1 MITVPITGSSP
12 YHASISDASTLRKS
26 PSVAFT
32 IAGPTQLSDHI
43 CVCVFVR
50 TREVLDF
57 CASGRGSI
65 LGTGT
70 DLSDLPNTSFTS
82 DKTSCECGECQ
93 ASTVLLEILNTMK
106 EGREGRG
113 GSAEAGTLTGSNRS
127 SSLTSLGAD
136 ISPTESHFFELAN
149 ALVVLSSTAEDG
161 EIEVLYIGKI
171 KVSHKKVP
179 ESFIDDALEK
189 FRIHEKE
196 KVRSKML
203 RGIGGSSGNLRIP
216 ALPQVKKGSGN
227 QINLCQNRELNT
239 RLPAHKS
246 DTLPLDHQG
255 DVLQEPVESV
265 NQAELASH
273 SPVSEVPPSVNALEG
288 SVEIPKIKPD
298 TKPTITE
305 STSSKQQSS
314 TEDPMKNGTAYSASD
329 LKKENG
335 DHNRTMVF
343 EVGRTLLRLISP
355 DKKQILLEKH
365 LKDVAS
371 CIQGV
376 KNSEHFG
383 FICREPNVESYIGY
397 VFKCE
402 NESFVDDVVN
412 AISQAFRTTSELQRR
427 EQRAVS
433 SCDHCPMQWYQRLCY
448 AIEGL
453 NDKQAQLLIFRRLE
467 GLPEEDQEMLMT
479 KFSSIDTTS
488 VREQNMFLM
497 MLLRVH
503 LESKQARHFHD
514 TAENRS
520 EFLNQYLGGS
530 TIFMKA
536 KRSLTSSFDQLL
548 KRKVSR
554 DDFGPIINKEISL
567 PMNAALCKE
576 AQSST
581 SNVESAE
588 NSDETRE
595 EMRPRSSTVGTSN
608 GETIKREMSLVVPK
622 TRPMMNIFYKVG
634 NTPKTPTVGTNQDP
648 HLSGSWRQA
657 IFNRVVSPNTSMA
670 GRGCS
675 PNMEPTKRE
684 KSELRALW
692 RKAINQQVLLIRME
706 KQNAILK
713 ARQEEATMKRIKLE
727 YDEIGACVREVMEVW
742 ELLVSKESRMSSKC
756 DPQMLLQAIRQ
767 GVPRS
772 KRGEVW
778 QFLAE
783 QFCYRQPPFDT
794 TNFPNYHV
802 PYADLLRRLTSHQ
815 HSILIDLG
823 RTFPNHAY
831 FSSPLGPGQ
840 LALFNLLKAYS
851 LLDPEVGYCQGL
863 SFIAGVLLLHV
874 TSIQQDKNIKK
885 VGGCMRIRTVHEC
898 GYAYAQM
905 MTLVMSEESA
915 FLMLRH
921 IMFRRGLRKQYLPDM
936 VALQIQLYQLSR
948 LLHDQHLDLYQH
960 FDSHEVAPT
969 LYAAPWILTIFASQ
983 FPLGF
988 VTRVFDIV
996 FLENTEAIFR
1006 VALSLLEEHKDGLLA
1021 CESFEEIMEY
1031 LKNVLPA
1038 IDKTTLD
1045 KVMKQRP
1052 GKADIQHECINM
1064 EVGVALILILEVT
1077 CKILWP
1083 HQHELESMNLHTQAA
1098 DTTLRLLGS
1107 KLVEVQFKGRRAT
1120 LTLAVATGHGPRLL
1134 VRPWFKPLVHIVHG
1148 LNVVCNPSV
1157 NTEQEQDQTNKEA
1170 TVPNFLPTQHEVKDL
1185 STLVHCFPVAAN
1197 TKFGEFKRP
1206 LVFALDISKQ
1216 LHEYEVEYHVLQ
1228 EEISTAHVDSEELKC
1243 VNQQN
1248 QELSEHLKIA
1258 TRNIESLEITRATQL
1273 ATINRQE
1280 AQIRS
1285 LELTVAVMGDF
1296 IGDLMDRPDIDIPGD
1311 VRRIVSCLIAEEKRR
1326 NTLKKSTIPYSLG
1339 RLDPCARANTCFG
1352 TDCNV
1357 RIKGVRGK
1365 TDSRVEDVS
1374 IEHRTSLV
1382 ARYTALTSVLRYNAR
1397 VTLHCSVTKGSM
1409 NRAAVK
1415 YYFKRLSAL
1424 KLTGANMDESNLY
1437 NCDESGLSMVSG
1449 NLSHID
1455 SSVRVV
1461 GMVFGVGAANLYQAQ
1476 GPLQAVD
1483 LLAADA
1489 VGRSLTTPQTRGWS
1503 QGRGC
1508 KLEKLEEAP
1517 ARACIYGE
1525 FKDTVVRDDARE
1537 YTEGTMELSQM
1548 ASNEHSHELV
1558 TNTAGKEWLEGFVK
1572 RHPELS
1578 FKQPELTSQA
1588 RAPGFN

>member
-1 MITVPITGSSP
+1 MV
-12 YHASISDASTLRKS
+12 
-26 PSVAFT
+26 
-32 IAGPTQLSDHI
+32 
-43 CVCVFVR
+43 
-50 TREVLDF
+50 
-57 CASGRGSI
+57 
-65 LGTGT
+65 
-70 DLSDLPNTSFTS
+70 
-82 DKTSCECGECQ
+82 
-93 ASTVLLEILNTMK
+93 
-106 EGREGRG
+106 
-113 GSAEAGTLTGSNRS
+113 
-127 SSLTSLGAD
+127 
-136 ISPTESHFFELAN
+136 
-149 ALVVLSSTAEDG
+149 
-161 EIEVLYIGKI
+161 VLYIGKI

-216 ALPQVKKGSGN
+216 ALPQ
-227 QINLCQNRELNT
+227 
-239 RLPAHKS
+239 
-246 DTLPLDHQG
+246 G

-288 SVEIPKIKPD
+288 SVETPKIKPD
-298 TKPTITE
+298 TKPIITE

-314 TEDPMKNGTAYSASD
+314 SEDPMKNGTAYSASD

-383 FICREPNVESYIGY
+383 FICREPNVDSYIGY

-453 NDKQAQLLIFRRLE
+453 NDKQAQFLIFRRLE
-467 GLPEEDQEMLMT
+467 GLPEEDQEMLMA

-863 SFIAGVLLLHV
+863 SFIAGVLLLH
-874 TSIQQDKNIKK
+874 
-885 VGGCMRIRTVHEC
+885 
-898 GYAYAQM
+898 
-905 MTLVMSEESA
+905 MSEESA

-921 IMFRRGLRKQYLPDM
+921 IMFRRGLRRQYLPDM

-1045 KVMKQRP
+1045 KVMKQNHNLTWFSQR
-1052 GKADIQHECINM
+1052 GYVEAVRLSETRQGRYTTRVHHVM
-1064 EVGVALILILEVT
+1064 EITE
-1077 CKILWP
+1077 K
-1083 HQHELESMNLHTQAA
+1083 
-1098 DTTLRLLGS
+1098 
-1107 KLVEVQFKGRRAT
+1107 RRAT

-1134 VRPWFKPLVHIVHG
+1134 VRPWFKPLVHIIHG
-1148 LNVVCNPSV
+1148 LNVVFNPSV
-1157 NTEQEQDQTNKEA
+1157 NTEQEQDQSTSGRQNPTTLNSQQEIPVHGYRTNKEA
-1170 TVPNFLPTQHEVKDL
+1170 TVPNFLLTQHEFKVL
-1185 STLVHCFPVAAN
+1185 STLIHCYPVAAD
-1197 TKFGEFKRP
+1197 TKFEEFKRP
-1206 LVFALDISKQ
+1206 IGRSRAISGGKRRFPLSLFFSVAKPKDVDLASHLGETGREGRIPRQGLGPTSRQRKGLDGRAPPRARSRLQEENQRQFLTKKRLLVFALDISKQ

-1326 NTLKKSTIPYSLG
+1326 NTLKKSTIPGSVPCRLSSVTRCCRLVPNSKPLLEDPVFIWTTGSL
-1339 RLDPCARANTCFG
+1339 CSARTP
-1352 TDCNV
+1352 TPVPTCNV
-1357 RIKGVRGK
+1357 TIKGIRGK
-1365 TDSRVEDVS
+1365 TDSRVEHVS
-1374 IEHRTSLV
+1374 IEHRTSSGS
-1382 ARYTALTSVLRYNAR
+1382 ARCS
-1397 VTLHCSVTKGSM
+1397 LHRT
-1409 NRAAVK
+1409 
-1415 YYFKRLSAL
+1415 
-1424 KLTGANMDESNLY
+1424 D
-1437 NCDESGLSMVSG
+1437 
-1449 NLSHID
+1449 
-1455 SSVRVV
+1455 
-1461 GMVFGVGAANLYQAQ
+1461 
-1476 GPLQAVD
+1476 
-1483 LLAADA
+1483 
-1489 VGRSLTTPQTRGWS
+1489 
-1503 QGRGC
+1503 
-1508 KLEKLEEAP
+1508 
-1517 ARACIYGE
+1517 
-1525 FKDTVVRDDARE
+1525 
-1537 YTEGTMELSQM
+1537 
-1548 ASNEHSHELV
+1548 
-1558 TNTAGKEWLEGFVK
+1558 
-1572 RHPELS
+1572 
-1578 FKQPELTSQA
+1578 
-1588 RAPGFN
+1588 

>member
-1 MITVPITGSSP
+1 MDVVG
-12 YHASISDASTLRKS
+12 AK
-26 PSVAFT
+26 
-32 IAGPTQLSDHI
+32 G
-43 CVCVFVR
+43 VCK
-50 TREVLDF
+50 
-57 CASGRGSI
+57 
-65 LGTGT
+65 
-70 DLSDLPNTSFTS
+70 
-82 DKTSCECGECQ
+82 DKGNVE
-93 ASTVLLEILNTMK
+93 K
-106 EGREGRG
+106 
-113 GSAEAGTLTGSNRS
+113 
-127 SSLTSLGAD
+127 
-136 ISPTESHFFELAN
+136 
-149 ALVVLSSTAEDG
+149 
-161 EIEVLYIGKI
+161 VLYIGKI

-216 ALPQVKKGSGN
+216 ALPQ
-227 QINLCQNRELNT
+227 
-239 RLPAHKS
+239 
-246 DTLPLDHQG
+246 G

-288 SVEIPKIKPD
+288 SVETPKIKPD

-314 TEDPMKNGTAYSASD
+314 SEDPMKNGTAYSASD

-383 FICREPNVESYIGY
+383 FICREPNVDSYIGY

-453 NDKQAQLLIFRRLE
+453 NDKQAQFLIFRRLE
-467 GLPEEDQEMLMT
+467 GLPEEDQEMLMA

-581 SNVESAE
+581 SNVESSE

-863 SFIAGVLLLHV
+863 SFIAGVLLLH
-874 TSIQQDKNIKK
+874 
-885 VGGCMRIRTVHEC
+885 
-898 GYAYAQM
+898 
-905 MTLVMSEESA
+905 MSEESA

-921 IMFRRGLRKQYLPDM
+921 IMFRRGLRRQYLPDM

-1045 KVMKQRP
+1045 KVMKQ
-1052 GKADIQHECINM
+1052 
-1064 EVGVALILILEVT
+1064 
-1077 CKILWP
+1077 
-1083 HQHELESMNLHTQAA
+1083 AA
-1098 DTTLRLLGS
+1098 DTTLQLLGS
-1107 KLVEVQFKGRRAT
+1107 KLVAFQFKERRAT
-1120 LTLAVATGHGPRLL
+1120 LTLAVATGPGPRLL

-1148 LNVVCNPSV
+1148 LNVVFNPSL
-1157 NTEQEQDQTNKEA
+1157 NTEQEQDQSTTK
-1170 TVPNFLPTQHEVKDL
+1170 PKD
-1185 STLVHCFPVAAN
+1185 
-1197 TKFGEFKRP
+1197 
-1206 LVFALDISKQ
+1206 
-1216 LHEYEVEYHVLQ
+1216 
-1228 EEISTAHVDSEELKC
+1228 VDP
-1243 VNQQN
+1243 
-1248 QELSEHLKIA
+1248 A
-1258 TRNIESLEITRATQL
+1258 
-1273 ATINRQE
+1273 
-1280 AQIRS
+1280 
-1285 LELTVAVMGDF
+1285 
-1296 IGDLMDRPDIDIPGD
+1296 
-1311 VRRIVSCLIAEEKRR
+1311 
-1326 NTLKKSTIPYSLG
+1326 G
-1339 RLDPCARANTCFG
+1339 RLGETSRLGETG
-1352 TDCNV
+1352 REG
-1357 RIKGVRGK
+1357 RIPRQGLGPTSRQRKGLDG
-1365 TDSRVEDVS
+1365 
-1374 IEHRTSLV
+1374 
-1382 ARYTALTSVLRYNAR
+1382 
-1397 VTLHCSVTKGSM
+1397 
-1409 NRAAVK
+1409 
-1415 YYFKRLSAL
+1415 
-1424 KLTGANMDESNLY
+1424 
-1437 NCDESGLSMVSG
+1437 
-1449 NLSHID
+1449 
-1455 SSVRVV
+1455 
-1461 GMVFGVGAANLYQAQ
+1461 
-1476 GPLQAVD
+1476 
-1483 LLAADA
+1483 
-1489 VGRSLTTPQTRGWS
+1489 
-1503 QGRGC
+1503 
-1508 KLEKLEEAP
+1508 
-1517 ARACIYGE
+1517 
-1525 FKDTVVRDDARE
+1525 
-1537 YTEGTMELSQM
+1537 
-1548 ASNEHSHELV
+1548 
-1558 TNTAGKEWLEGFVK
+1558 
-1572 RHPELS
+1572 
-1578 FKQPELTSQA
+1578 
-1588 RAPGFN
+1588 RAPPRA